1 MHVVLLLLC
10 LSLLVFAAFA
20 GRGGTGEVI
29 EGTKKLC
36 AVADALVGYI
46 QGLCC
51 RDFPHTLLT
60 VKVLFVG
67 LNKMV
72 QDGLSAVG
80 KAMTGNSAP
89 MVSNAAYILST
100 VLQTPRKQNRVLK

>member
-1 MHVVLLLLC
+1 MHVFLLLLC

-20 GRGGTGEVI
+20 GRDGTGEVI
-29 EGTKKLC
+29 EGTKKLIS
-36 AVADALVGYI
+36 VAEALVGYI

-51 RDFPHTLLT
+51 RDFAHTLLT
-60 VKVLFVG
+60 VTNLFVG

-80 KAMTGNSAP
+80 KAMTGSSAP
-89 MVSNAAYILST
+89 ILYQSPM
-100 VLQTPRKQNRVLK
+100 LPI